1 MVEFR
6 DLFQKPK
13 APKKKAAVKTAPK
26 SVKDDRFSF
35 KSLVFK
41 NQEKSK
47 ANKNRKKSDPATN
60 KKQVPKKRGF
70 LFSDIV
76 PAKKTDTA
84 VHPQEQIAIPQE
96 SDKKESHHDIENFQD
111 SLIAVDEV
119 LAFDVIP
126 QLPPEV
132 EKRRQ
137 LLYDEAA
144 AYLREVFETVGRRR
158 KFSLPTG
165 LLLMNQMVETQPP
178 YDPLFI
184 NAIHQD
190 NPGEYIIFHSVNVSI
205 FAIKIAQY
213 LGHSEENQEK
223 IGMAGLLHDVGASLV
238 PKDILYKEDALT
250 QKEITLLQQR
260 PLNAY
265 KILTQF
271 GDEYKYLADCAYQ
284 VYERLDGSG
293 YPNGLRGDEINEY
306 AQIIGLLDIYEA
318 LIHSRPQRVKFLHF
332 NAVKEI
338 IKTYKKGFKKEH
350 LKALLNTFSIF
361 PLSTYVRLNSNS
373 IGKVIETYPAQPLR
387 PKIKIEFDSQNQ
399 KVLTDRVVDLSENT
413 LLHIIDSVSEEEFQL
428 IPIK

>member
-13 APKKKAAVKTAPK
+13 AQKKKKTDKTAPK

-35 KSLVFK
+35 KNLVFK
-41 NQEKSK
+41 SPEKIK
-47 ANKNRKKSDPATN
+47 VKKDRKKPDKVA
-60 KKQVPKKRGF
+60 KEKQVVKKKGF
-70 LFSDIV
+70 RFADIL
-76 PAKKTDTA
+76 PTKDTDT
-84 VHPQEQIAIPQE
+84 VSYPQEQTAIPQE
-96 SDKKESHHDIENFQD
+96 FEQKESHDDTQSFQD
-111 SLIAVDEV
+111 SLINVDEI

-132 EKRRQ
+132 EKQRQ

-165 LLLMNQMVETQPP
+165 LLLMNQMVETQPA

-190 NPGEYIIFHSVNVSI
+190 HPGEYIIYHSVNVSI

-213 LGHSEENQEK
+213 LGYSEEHQEK
-223 IGMAGLLHDVGASLV
+223 IGMAGILHDVGASLV
-238 PKDILYKEDALT
+238 PKDILYKKEALT
-250 QKEITLLQQR
+250 QKEFTLLQQR

-271 GDEYKYLADCAYQ
+271 GDDYKYLADCAYQ

-293 YPNGLRGDEINEY
+293 YPNGLMGDEINEY

-338 IKTYKKGFKKEH
+338 IKTHKKGFKKEH
-350 LKALLNTFSIF
+350 LKALLNSFSIF
-361 PLSTYVRLNSNS
+361 PLSSYVRLNSNS
-373 IGKVIETYPAQPLR
+373 IGKVVETYPDYPLR

-413 LLHIIDSVSEEEFQL
+413 LLHIIDSVSEEEFQS
-428 IPIK
+428 IPVK

>member
-13 APKKKAAVKTAPK
+13 APKKKTADKTAPK
-26 SVKDDRFSF
+26 AVKDDRFSF
-35 KSLVFK
+35 KNLVFK
-41 NQEKSK
+41 NQEK
-47 ANKNRKKSDPATN
+47 NKTKKG
-60 KKQVPKKRGF
+60 PKKPAAITKKPKVPGKKGF
-70 LFSDIV
+70 RFSDIV
-76 PAKKTDTA
+76 STKDTETAPA
-84 VHPQEQIAIPQE
+84 PNEQVAIPQGFGH
-96 SDKKESHHDIENFQD
+96 KESHDDFKSYQD
-111 SLIAVDEV
+111 PLLKVDET
-119 LAFDVIP
+119 LTLDVIP
-126 QLPPEV
+126 KLPPEV

-144 AYLREVFETVGRRR
+144 AYLREVFEAVGRRR

-165 LLLMNQMVETQPP
+165 LLLMNQMVETQPA

-184 NAIHQD
+184 NAINQD

-213 LGHSEENQEK
+213 LGYSEEQQEK
-223 IGMAGLLHDVGASLV
+223 MGMAGLLHDVGASLV
-238 PKDILYKEDALT
+238 PKDILYKKEALT

-265 KILTQF
+265 KILIQF

-284 VYERLDGSG
+284 AYERIDGSG
-293 YPNGLRGDEINEY
+293 YPNGLVGDEINEH

-338 IKTYKKGFKKEH
+338 IKTQKKCFKKEH
-350 LKALLNTFSIF
+350 LKAILNSFSIF
-361 PLSTYVRLNSNS
+361 PLSSYVRLN
-373 IGKVIETYPAQPLR
+373 
-387 PKIKIEFDSQNQ
+387 
-399 KVLTDRVVDLSENT
+399 
-413 LLHIIDSVSEEEFQL
+413 
-428 IPIK
+428 